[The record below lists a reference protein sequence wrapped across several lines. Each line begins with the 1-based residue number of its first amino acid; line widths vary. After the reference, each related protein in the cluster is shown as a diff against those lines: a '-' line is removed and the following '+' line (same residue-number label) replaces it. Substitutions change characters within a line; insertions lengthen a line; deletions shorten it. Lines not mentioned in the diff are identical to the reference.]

1 MSKVVIRNFAF
12 SQGDLTASGTRGLPP
27 SVAQGKSL
35 TFVNQDNPL
44 TVRFHTVTA
53 CKAPCNRGSGIS
65 FPLANGSGL
74 FDSGELGFGPTVN
87 LGAVMP
93 GGDNGVPLTAVVDKP
108 TDKAKCAGVSGL
120 AKVLQAGCVGS
131 VTWKTPRNLSPGTY
145 TYFCRIHPFMRGAF
159 RVVPKTKIKG

>member
-35 TFVNQDNPL
+35 TFINQDNPL

-93 GGDNGVPLTAVVDKP
+93 GGDNGIPLTAVVDKP

-145 TYFCRIHPFMRGAF
+145 TYFCRIHPFMRGSF
-159 RVVPKTKIKG
+159 RVVPKKKIKG